1 MSRPILPEDDPRIR
15 VRTPGPP
22 DPDGRAVVYWMQRA
36 QRAEDNPALDSAIAA
51 ANELRL
57 PVVVLFV
64 LDPHFPGANVRHF
77 QFMLEGLVELPDALA
92 ARGTGFVLRVG
103 QPPTE
108 VARFCGD
115 VRAAVLV
122 GDENP
127 LREPERRRRELADA
141 LRIPFWTV
149 DADVVV
155 PSALLEK
162 EQWSAG
168 TMRPRAIRHLD
179 LCLRPSPRPKARVAW
194 HAPRGLAHVTPREGL
209 PGELSVDCAVS
220 PASGWRGGR
229 RAGVARLGQFIRTR
243 LAGYSTSRNRPEA
256 DGTSGLS
263 PYLHFGQLGPREIAL
278 AVRAAGAPL
287 EDRQAFIE
295 QLVIRRELAVNFVRY
310 NAAYDRVE
318 SAARWARETLDRHLG
333 DPREWVYSERQLE
346 QAETHDPLWN
356 AAQRQMVESGWMH
369 GYLRMYWAKKI
380 LEWSESP
387 EAAMAAAI
395 ALNDRYQLD
404 GRDPNGYA
412 GIAWAVAGKHDR
424 AWGPERPIYGTIRY
438 MSLASTSRKFD
449 SRTYIARW
457 FTKRSRCRASDSSPR
472 A

>member
-1 MSRPILPEDDPRIR
+1 MARPILPDDDPRIR
-15 VRTPGPP
+15 VRNPGPP
-22 DPDGRAVVYWMQRA
+22 VPDGGAVVYWMQRA
-36 QRAEDNPALDSAIAA
+36 QRADDNPALDVAIAA

-64 LDPHFPGANVRHF
+64 VDPRFPGANLRHF
-77 QFMLEGLVELPDALA
+77 QFMIDGLAELPDALA
-92 ARGTGFVLRVG
+92 ARGCGFVLRVG
-103 QPPTE
+103 ARDE

-115 VRAAVLV
+115 VHAALLV

-127 LREPERRRRELADA
+127 LREPERWRSHVADA
-141 LRIPFWTV
+141 VRIPFWTV

-168 TMRPRAIRHLD
+168 TMRPRVLRHLD
-179 LCLRPSPRPKARVAW
+179 FCLRPSARPRARVAW
-194 HAPRGLAHVTPREGL
+194 RGPRGLARVTPHVGL
-209 PGELSVDCAVS
+209 LDGLLIDRTVS

-229 RAGVARLGQFIRTR
+229 RAGLARLGQFIRQR
-243 LAGYSTSRNRPEA
+243 LDGYSTMRNRPEA

-278 AVRAAGAPL
+278 AARSADAPS
-287 EDRQAFIE
+287 EDRQAFVE

-318 SAARWARETLDRHLG
+318 SAARWARETLDRHRG

-346 QAETHDPLWN
+346 QAETHDALWN
-356 AAQRQMVESGWMH
+356 AAERQMVESGWMH
-369 GYLRMYWAKKI
+369 GYVRMYWAKKI

-387 EAAMAAAI
+387 EAAMAVAI

-424 AWGPERPIYGTIRY
+424 AWGPERPVYGTVRY

-449 SRTYIARW
+449 SRAYIARW
-457 FTKRSRCRASDSSPR
+457 FT
-472 A
+472 

>member
-1 MSRPILPEDDPRIR
+1 MSCAIPADDDPRVR
-15 VRTPGPP
+15 VRTPGQPV
-22 DPDGRAVVYWMQRA
+22 PDGRAVVYWMQRA
-36 QRAEDNPALDSAIAA
+36 QRADDNPALDIAIAA

-57 PVVVLFV
+57 PMVVLFV
-64 LDPHFPGANVRHF
+64 LDPHFPGANLRHF
-77 QFMLEGLVELPDALA
+77 QFMLEGLVELPDALS
-92 ARGTGFVLRVG
+92 ARGAGFVLRVG

-108 VARFCGD
+108 VARFCVD
-115 VRAAVLV
+115 VRAALLV

-127 LREPERRRRELADA
+127 LREPERWRRELADA
-141 LRIPFWTV
+141 LPIPFRTV

-155 PSALLEK
+155 PTTLLGK

-168 TMRPRAIRHLD
+168 TMRPRVVRHLD
-179 LCLRPSPRPKARVAW
+179 LCLRPSARPKARIPW
-194 HAPRGLAHVTPREGL
+194 RAPRGLAQVTPHVRLLDEL
-209 PGELSVDCAVS
+209 PIDRAVP
-220 PASGWRGGR
+220 PAPGWRGGR
-229 RAGVARLGQFIRTR
+229 RAGVGRLGQFVRKR
-243 LAGYSTSRNRPEA
+243 LAGYSASRNRPEE

-263 PYLHFGQLGPREIAL
+263 PYLHFGQLGPREVAL
-278 AVRAAGAPL
+278 AARAADAPL

-295 QLVIRRELAVNFVRY
+295 ELVIRRELAVNFVRY

-318 SAARWARETLDRHLG
+318 SAARWARETLDRHRV
-333 DPREWVYSERQLE
+333 DPREWVYTERQLE

-356 AAQRQMVESGWMH
+356 AAQRQMAASGWMH
-369 GYLRMYWAKKI
+369 GYVRMYWAKKI

-424 AWGPERPIYGTIRY
+424 AWGPERPVYGTVRY

-457 FTKRSRCRASDSSPR
+457 LLERSPCRASDSSPR